1 MSKHQHGSHKK
12 DLDSNYRDIM
22 NEKEILFHEARIKA
36 QEEYRK
42 KLWVRVVK
50 TTLMLIWIPSKML
63 RQLPPKASPKIHI
76 APGTNINKILKFIY
90 SKKSYDRIFMQVIAD
105 MREEHAEALSNNNNI
120 KAYWIVFREHGSIL
134 MTIGAHGGVS
144 IVKKIVNLWKMSS

>member
-12 DLDSNYRDIM
+12 DQDSNYRDIM
-22 NEKEILFHEARIKA
+22 NEEEILLHEARIKA
-36 QEEYRK
+36 HEEYWN
-42 KLWVRVVK
+42 KLWARTLK
-50 TTLMLIWIPSKML
+50 TTIMLMGVPAKRLGHL
-63 RQLPPKASPKIHI
+63 TQKASPKIHI
-76 APGTNINKILKFIY
+76 APGTNINNILKFIY

-120 KAYWIVFREHGSIL
+120 KACWIVFREHWSIL
-134 MTIGAHGGVS
+134 MTVGAHGGIS